1 MKSRILTNRLLL
13 LSFSVAFSAVA
24 TTRTVTNN
32 SDSGPGSLR
41 DTIAASAPGDTI
53 DFASGLTGSILAGLK
68 LSRTNEEDAR
78 AEEGLRSAIARI
90 EGTAFGDVFAAFNSD
105 PDDDPALAPGAGF
118 AVESLTAVAGDPDGL
133 VGEVIFPTVDNG
145 GKLELREDVADP
157 AFQMPRDLSGDGG
170 WDNENHA
177 DDYVILPVRV
187 RVRWSGASG
196 ERVRER
202 SVLLVE

>member
-1 MKSRILTNRLLL
+1 MSRTRGREPRW
-13 LSFSVAFSAVA
+13 AGA
-24 TTRTVTNN
+24 TA
-32 SDSGPGSLR
+32 GPGGRPSGSHGFTLVEVV
-41 DTIAASAPGDTI
+41 IAAVILVIAVG
-53 DFASGLTGSILAGLK
+53 GLTGSILAGLK

-78 AEEGLRSAIARI
+78 AEEGLRSALAGL

-105 PDDDPALAPGAGF
+105 PDDDPVPAPGAGF
-118 AVESLTAVAGDPDGL
+118 AVEGLTAVAGDPDGL
-133 VGEVIFPTVDNG
+133 VGEVIFPTVANG
-145 GKLELREDVADP
+145 GTLELREDVADP